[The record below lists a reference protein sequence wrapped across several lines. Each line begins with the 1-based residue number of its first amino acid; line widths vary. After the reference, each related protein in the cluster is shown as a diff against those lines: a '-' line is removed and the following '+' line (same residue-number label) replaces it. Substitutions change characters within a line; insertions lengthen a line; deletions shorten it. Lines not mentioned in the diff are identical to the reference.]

1 MPQPA
6 DRAAAP
12 VQETLDD
19 LGTPLAE
26 GTFVVVDLETT
37 GGRAGGSA
45 ITEIGAVKVRGGRT
59 VGEFSSLVD
68 PGSPI
73 PAHITLLTGI
83 TQAMVATAPP
93 IEAVLPAFLEF
104 ANLEGDTVL
113 VAHNAPFDVSFLKAA
128 CAEQD
133 RPWPRPRVVDTLPL
147 ARRLV
152 TREEVR
158 NHKLGTLARFF
169 AVPDRPVHRALD
181 DARATAGV
189 LHGLLERLGPM
200 GVHSVEE
207 LCAFRTAPTRAQR
220 GKRHLAEGVPE
231 GPGVYVF
238 TDARGEP
245 LYVGKST
252 SLRKRVRSYFTAAE
266 TRGRVR
272 EMIGVVEAV
281 TPIPCATGL
290 EAEVR
295 EMRLIAERKPPY
307 NRRSRNPER
316 ASWLKLTP
324 EAFPRLSKVRT
335 VRDDGAPYLGPF
347 TSAREAELAR
357 EALLDA
363 FPLRQCTRRIGPRG
377 DAGPACVL
385 AQMGRCGAPCT
396 GEETLE
402 EYAEHAGAAREAMV
416 GDPEEVVRA
425 LRGSIADLAAGLR
438 YEEAAERRDRLAAFL
453 RGAARSQRLSALTGI
468 GELVAARPLAGA
480 PGSWEVHVV
489 RRGRLAAAAVM
500 EPGADPH
507 AFVAALTA
515 TAETVA
521 AGPGPAPAAAPQET
535 ECVLRWLESPG
546 VRLVDLDAP
555 WTCPARGAERHREL
569 TDWAREASEAAAE
582 PS

>member
-1 MPQPA
+1 MHPP
-6 DRAAAP
+6 RPSAAP
-12 VQETLDD
+12 AVQATLDD

-45 ITEIGAVKVRGGRT
+45 ITEIGAVKLRGGE
-59 VGEFSSLVD
+59 VLGEFSSLVN

-93 IEAVLPAFLEF
+93 IGAVLPAFLEF
-104 ANLEGDTVL
+104 ANLEGGAVL
-113 VAHNAPFDVSFLKAA
+113 VAHNTPFDVSFLKAA

-158 NHKLGTLARFF
+158 DHKLGTLARFF
-169 AVPDRPVHRALD
+169 ALADRPSHRALD
-181 DARATAGV
+181 DARAAAGV

-200 GVHSVEE
+200 GVDSVEE

-220 GKRHLAEGVPE
+220 SKRHLGEGLPDA
-231 GPGVYVF
+231 PGVYVF
-238 TDARGEP
+238 SDARGEA

-272 EMIGVVEAV
+272 EMIGLVEGV

-316 ASWLKLTP
+316 ASWIKLTP

-363 FPLRQCTRRIGPRG
+363 FPLRQCTRRIGRG

-396 GEETLE
+396 GAEGPE
-402 EYAEHAGAAREAMV
+402 EYAVHADAAREAMT
-416 GDPEEVVRA
+416 GDPDAVVEA
-425 LRGSIADLAAGLR
+425 LRGAIAGLSADLR
-438 YEEAAERRDRLAAFL
+438 YEEAAVRRDRLAAFL

-480 PGSWEVHVV
+480 PGSWEVHAV

-507 AFVAALTA
+507 AFVAALRA
-515 TAETVA
+515 TAETVPP
-521 AGPGPAPAAAPQET
+521 GPGPAPAAAPQET
-535 ECVLRWLESPG
+535 ECVLRWLEGPG
-546 VRLVDLDAP
+546 VRLVELDAP
-555 WTCPARGAERHREL
+555 WTCPARGAERHRDL
-569 TDWAREASEAAAE
+569 TDWARETTAE
-582 PS
+582 HS